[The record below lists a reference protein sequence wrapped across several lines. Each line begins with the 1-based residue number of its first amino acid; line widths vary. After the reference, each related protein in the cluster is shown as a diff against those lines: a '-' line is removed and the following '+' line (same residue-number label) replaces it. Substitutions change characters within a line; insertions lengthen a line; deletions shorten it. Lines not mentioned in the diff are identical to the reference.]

1 MRILLQ
7 FPPQDWGIWWEQT
20 FGMNRYVTW
29 EVLIFLPLIVGAVM
43 LLGRAFSKGR
53 QDYWMDE
60 PREHEETAPQGDAP
74 QEKVEPTERP
84 KERRRKWNILIL
96 PLFSIFPSIVR
107 AVRAFDRPVER
118 MGLLLFF
125 LLLVA
130 LSFLVPRFVSWVH
143 RAGQPPEEK

>member
-1 MRILLQ
+1 MDVLLQ

-60 PREHEETAPQGDAP
+60 PREYEEAAA
-74 QEKVEPTERP
+74 QEDVPREERP
-84 KERRRKWNILIL
+84 KERRRKWSILIL
-96 PLFSIFPSIVR
+96 PLLSIFPSIVR
-107 AVRAFDRPVER
+107 DVRAFDRPVER
-118 MGLLLFF
+118 VGLLLFF

-130 LSFLVPRFVSWVH
+130 LCALVPRFVRWVH

>member
-1 MRILLQ
+1 MMRILLQ

-29 EVLIFLPLIVGAVM
+29 EVLIYLPLIVGAVI

-60 PREHEETAPQGDAP
+60 PREYEETAPQ
-74 QEKVEPTERP
+74 EEVEQAKRP
-84 KERRRKWNILIL
+84 KERRKKWSILIL
-96 PLFSIFPSIVR
+96 PLLSVFPSIVR
-107 AVRAFDRPVER
+107 DVRAFDRPVER
-118 MGLLLFF
+118 VGLLLF
-125 LLLVA
+125 LLLVVA
-130 LSFLVPRFVSWVH
+130 LSLLVPRFVRWVH